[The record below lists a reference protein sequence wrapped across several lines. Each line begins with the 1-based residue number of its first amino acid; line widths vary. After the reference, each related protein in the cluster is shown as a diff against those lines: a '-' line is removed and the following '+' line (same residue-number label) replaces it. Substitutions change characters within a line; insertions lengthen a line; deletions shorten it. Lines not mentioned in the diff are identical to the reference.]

1 MKIKIL
7 GTVMLISVLV
17 CGGGVDTG
25 SAVQTI
31 VGLLM
36 FGLSVGGIL
45 IEDGKKNHTD
55 NRNRANRN
63 DASYPCFFR
72 G

>member
-1 MKIKIL
+1 MKIKFW
-7 GTVMLISVLV
+7 GTVMLLSVLV
-17 CGGGVDTG
+17 CGGGIDTG

-31 VGLLM
+31 VGLMM
-36 FGLSVGGIL
+36 FGLSVGGML
-45 IEDGKKNHTD
+45 VEYGKENYTN
-55 NRNRANRN
+55 NRNRTNCN